1 MAKSKKHHSRP
12 HYGAGYTVS
21 DFRRKVTELT
31 PAIFASFIIALHRLY
46 GFGIGRLSTV
56 LEETN
61 KIWHESVNSGIDIVY
76 LCKLETGID
85 ILSSVTAKEAGID
98 SDDCSVV

>member
-1 MAKSKKHHSRP
+1 
-12 HYGAGYTVS
+12 
-21 DFRRKVTELT
+21 
-31 PAIFASFIIALHRLY
+31 
-46 GFGIGRLSTV
+46 LSTV

-61 KIWHESVNSGIDIVY
+61 KIWHESVNSGIDIVD

-98 SDDCSVV
+98 SNDCSVV